1 MPGDESTYGVAFVG
15 TGKIAHT
22 HALSVIANPMTELSA
37 AADPNPA
44 ALSEFAAFYNSKRGD
59 KPPLER
65 LYTSHTELFAD
76 DTAGGIDIVGVYTP
90 PGVTHFIA
98 GAGLEADAH
107 IFCEKPIATTIR
119 DAVRLYTIA
128 QRHPGQVFAVDFIY
142 AAEPG
147 FTKIKEWSDSGL
159 LGEVRRY
166 LFRKINEPNTGPEA
180 ENNIVKP
187 YFDAEAG
194 PLFTGGS
201 HYLYLILLYTKGK
214 RRITYVEG
222 NGVKTQH
229 RYPRPNHEV
238 AFLHFDDNSL
248 AEVGIGWLSV
258 LPKNTKGVNPAL
270 YDVVIEGTQ
279 GTVLYDA
286 ETGVSSLYNQEG
298 LVEQSEGKA
307 NRYQVMWDRTVNT
320 IMRKAKAVKQS
331 GVDVPGIVEG
341 LEDVLLG
348 ATIDRAMVTGRKII
362 MPDIS
367 DLRHWL
373 GDMEE
378 DLFAA

>member
-1 MPGDESTYGVAFVG
+1 M
-15 TGKIAHT
+15 
-22 HALSVIANPMTELSA
+22 
-37 AADPNPA
+37 
-44 ALSEFAAFYNSKRGD
+44 
-59 KPPLER
+59 
-65 LYTSHTELFAD
+65 
-76 DTAGGIDIVGVYTP
+76 
-90 PGVTHFIA
+90 
-98 GAGLEADAH
+98 
-107 IFCEKPIATTIR
+107 
-119 DAVRLYTIA
+119 
-128 QRHPGQVFAVDFIY
+128 
-142 AAEPG
+142 
-147 FTKIKEWSDSGL
+147 
-159 LGEVRRY
+159 
-166 LFRKINEPNTGPEA
+166 
-180 ENNIVKP
+180 
-187 YFDAEAG
+187 
-194 PLFTGGS
+194 
-201 HYLYLILLYTKGK
+201 
-214 RRITYVEG
+214 
-222 NGVKTQH
+222 
-229 RYPRPNHEV
+229 